1 VLSFES
7 VEEVCESKSITLVVH
22 PAIRR
27 ALKGYEE
34 SFYIGLR
41 CFLKGESDGI
51 FFLPLHDSGYVR
63 LAFSQRHS
71 SGGHPILRVDPLSS
85 AVEPATFRCGSRLP
99 CLARPQHPRADTG
112 HGQGEHPCPEWRARS
127 LCEARAV

>member
-1 VLSFES
+1 MLSFES

-27 ALKGYEE
+27 AVRGYEE

-51 FFLPLHDSGYVR
+51 FFLPLQNGGYVR
-63 LAFSQRHS
+63 LTFSQRHS
-71 SGGHPILRVDPLSS
+71 SGGLPILRVDPLTSEGLDRIKAAIRTS
-85 AVEPATFRCGSRLP
+85 N
-99 CLARPQHPRADTG
+99 
-112 HGQGEHPCPEWRARS
+112 
-127 LCEARAV
+127 

>member
-1 VLSFES
+1 MLSFES

-22 PAIRR
+22 PAVRQ
-27 ALKGYEE
+27 AVKAYEE

-41 CFLKGESDGI
+41 CFLKGEIDGI
-51 FFLPLHDSGYVR
+51 FFLPLRDGGYVR

-85 AVEPATFRCGSRLP
+85 EGLDRIKATIRTS
-99 CLARPQHPRADTG
+99 
-112 HGQGEHPCPEWRARS
+112 S
-127 LCEARAV
+127 

>member
-1 VLSFES
+1 MLSFES

-27 ALKGYEE
+27 AMTGYEE

-41 CFLKGESDGI
+41 CFLKGETDGI
-51 FFLPLHDSGYVR
+51 FFLPLHDGGYVR
-63 LAFSQRHS
+63 LAFSQRYS

-85 AVEPATFRCGSRLP
+85 EGLDRIKAAV
-99 CLARPQHPRADTG
+99 
-112 HGQGEHPCPEWRARS
+112 RS
-127 LCEARAV
+127 SS

>member
-7 VEEVCESKSITLVVH
+7 VEEACESKSITFVVH
-22 PAIRR
+22 PAIHR

-41 CFLKGESDGI
+41 CFLRRESSGI
-51 FFLPLHDSGYVR
+51 FFLPIQDGGYVR

-71 SGGHPILRVDPLSS
+71 SGGHPILRVDPLTSEGLDRIK
-85 AVEPATFRCGSRLP
+85 AVS
-99 CLARPQHPRADTG
+99 
-112 HGQGEHPCPEWRARS
+112 
-127 LCEARAV
+127 